1 MEGYT
6 LPASNLSCAGSLDG
20 QRLLLKD
27 TGNNKAAV
35 LDYRDCTLVWLDIQ
49 SAEGLI
55 WFDSDTVLE
64 HPGDG
69 NFYLYDLK

>member
-27 TGNNKAAV
+27 TGSNKAAV
-35 LDYRDCTLVWLDIQ
+35 LDYRDCRMVRLDVQ
-49 SAEGLI
+49 NAERLI
-55 WFDSDTVLE
+55 WFDCDTILE
-64 HPGDG
+64 RPGDG
-69 NFYLYDLK
+69 SFYLDDLK